1 MNLIGRFFYLKTI
14 MDLGKASAIVVLV
27 VFLGACTSQNEEL
40 LNLPKYEGPVAE
52 TYNVSML
59 YSDSAVV
66 KLKVEAPVRFAYE
79 NGDSEF
85 PEGIY
90 IEFYDNLGDTTN
102 TLKANH
108 CYYTAEDNVYK
119 ATGDVVVKGLKNKE
133 QLNTEELFWSPQ
145 REKIY
150 TEKFVR
156 IETENEIT
164 MGHGLEAAQDFS
176 TYTIKKSSGSIS
188 LDQ

>member
-1 MNLIGRFFYLKTI
+1 MRSEHAAIGLALTALI
-14 MDLGKASAIVVLV
+14 M
-27 VFLGACTSQNEEL
+27 GACTSQNEEL
-40 LNLPKYEGPVAE
+40 LKLPKYEGPVAE
-52 TYNVSML
+52 TYDVSML

-66 KLKVEAPVRFAYE
+66 KLKVEAPIRFAFE

-90 IEFYDNLGDTTN
+90 IEFYDNTGDTTN
-102 TLKANH
+102 TLKANY
-108 CYYTAEDNVYK
+108 CYYTAEENVYK
-119 ATGDVVVKGLKNKE
+119 ATGDVIVKGLKNKE

-164 MGHGLEAAQDFS
+164 MGHGLEASQDFS

-188 LDQ
+188 LD